1 MKLSAA
7 ITTIV
12 LATFTLAAPQT
23 EMRQARHNA
32 RSDGKQI
39 GRKTSRP
46 QNRHNNAL
54 EEYSSNWAGAILIGN
69 GYTGVSAEFT
79 VPKPQAPSGASSNT
93 QYCASAWVGIDGDT
107 CTSAI
112 LQTGVDFCIQNGVVS
127 YDAWYEWYPD
137 YAYDFTGITISA
149 GDLIKV
155 SVDATSTITGTAIL
169 ENLSTGQSEK
179 HTFTSGVQG
188 DLCEYNAEWIVEDFE
203 ENNGL
208 VPFANFSTVTFSNA
222 QATDGGSVVG
232 PSGATLIDIEQNGV
246 VLTQSSNTNDSVT
259 IDYS

>member
-1 MKLSAA
+1 
-7 ITTIV
+7 
-12 LATFTLAAPQT
+12 
-23 EMRQARHNA
+23 
-32 RSDGKQI
+32 
-39 GRKTSRP
+39 
-46 QNRHNNAL
+46 
-54 EEYSSNWAGAILIGN
+54 
-69 GYTGVSAEFT
+69 
-79 VPKPQAPSGASSNT
+79 
-93 QYCASAWVGIDGDT
+93 VGIDGDT

-246 VLTQSSNTNDSVT
+246 VLTQSSNTDDSVT